1 MRWLLLKDLQIL
13 RRSPLIVALLVAY
26 PVALGLLIGFALS
39 GDDSQPRVAFLNQV
53 PDEEEI
59 PLGALGG
66 DEGGIDRGIAREE
79 LCIRVECVD
88 VSSRAE
94 AEEKVA
100 DGDVIA
106 ALILP
111 PDLLDKLASLA
122 SLDPQQP
129 TVDVL
134 VNEDDPVKA
143 GLVNDRIQALVTE
156 ANLILSQRIS
166 DQAASYLDLL
176 IEGGTFSLPLIGE
189 LDILGLRKSGAILD
203 AVAAELPPGSAAAE
217 ALDRVI
223 RFAGLARENLDFAL
237 PLLGAVAEPIA
248 VEKVVVA
255 GETSELDTF
264 AIAVAATVTL
274 MFVTVLLVAGS
285 LALER
290 EENAFARI
298 TRGLVGPTGVLAEK
312 VLLGVFASLAVTLL
326 LLAALTPLV
335 SIEWS
340 RAPLIGIATLAGGAG
355 FAAFGGA
362 IGGAARE
369 VRASS
374 LLAFMISLPIA
385 FLSLVPSGT
394 VAGGVYDVIQ
404 VVRAL
409 FPFEP
414 ALDALEGG
422 LDEAGPDVAIAV
434 VHLAALVLAYGV
446 LARFAL
452 RRFA

>member
-13 RRSPLIVALLVAY
+13 RRSPLIVALLIGY
-26 PVALGLLIGFALS
+26 PIALGVLIGFALS
-39 GDDSQPRVAFLNQV
+39 GESSKPRVAFLNEV
-53 PDEEEI
+53 PDEQQFQI
-59 PLGALGG
+59 GG
-66 DEGGIDRGIAREE
+66 DEEGIDRGIAREE
-79 LCIRVECVD
+79 LCSRVECVD

-100 DGDVIA
+100 EGDVIA

-111 PDLLDKLASLA
+111 PDLLDKLQSLA
-122 SLDPQQP
+122 SLNPEQP
-129 TVDVL
+129 TVEVL

-143 GLVNDRIQALVTE
+143 SLVDDRIQALVTE

-166 DQAASYLDLL
+166 DEASTYLDLL
-176 IEGGTFSLPLIGE
+176 IEGGTFDLPLVDDFE
-189 LDILGLRKSGAILD
+189 VLGLARSNAILK
-203 AVAAELPPGSAAAE
+203 AVQTQLPPASSARE

-223 RFAGLARENLDFAL
+223 RFGELAGDNLDFAL

-248 VEKVVVA
+248 VDKQVVT
-255 GETSELDTF
+255 GDSSELDSI

-290 EENAFARI
+290 EENAFARV
-298 TRGLVGPTGVLAEK
+298 TRGLVGTGGLLVEKVVLGVLAS
-312 VLLGVFASLAVTLL
+312 VVVTLL
-326 LLAALTPLV
+326 LLVALSALV
-335 SIEWS
+335 SIDWG
-340 RAPLIGIATLAGGAG
+340 RGPLIAVAVIAGGAA
-355 FAAFGGA
+355 FAAFGAA
-362 IGGAARE
+362 IGGSARE

-394 VAGGVYDVIQ
+394 VSGGVYDLIE

-409 FPFEP
+409 FPFDP
-414 ALDALEGG
+414 ALEALRGG
-422 LDEAGPDVAIAV
+422 LDAAGPALAVPLLHCLLIAV
-434 VHLAALVLAYGV
+434 AYGA
-446 LARFAL
+446 LARLAL

>member
-13 RRSPLIVALLVAY
+13 RRSPLVVALLIAY
-26 PVALGLLIGFALS
+26 PVVLGVLIGFALS
-39 GDDSQPRVAFLNQV
+39 SDGSKPRVAFLNLV
-53 PDEEEI
+53 PESETEQFQI
-59 PLGALGG
+59 GG
-66 DEGGIDRGIAREE
+66 EQEGIDQGIARDE
-79 LCIRVECVD
+79 LCSRVECVD
-88 VSSRAE
+88 VSTREE
-94 AEEKVA
+94 AEQKVE

-111 PDLLDKLASLA
+111 EDLLDELESLA
-122 SLDPQQP
+122 SLNPQQP
-129 TVDVL
+129 TVEVL

-143 GLVNDRIQALVTE
+143 SLVDDRISALVTE

-166 DQAASYLDLL
+166 DEAATYLDLL
-176 IEGGTFSLPLIGE
+176 IDGGVFDLPLIGE
-189 LDILGLRKSGAILD
+189 FDVLGLKRSNQILE
-203 AVAAELPPGSAAAE
+203 ALRQQLPPASQK

-223 RFAGLARENLDFAL
+223 RFGELAGDNLDFAL

-248 VEKVVVA
+248 VDKTVVA
-255 GETSELDTF
+255 GDSSALDTF
-264 AIAVAATVTL
+264 AIAVAITVTL

-298 TRGLVGPTGVLAEK
+298 TRGLVGKTGLLVEK
-312 VLLGVFASLAVTLL
+312 IALGIAASIAVTLL
-326 LLAALTPLV
+326 LLAALTVLV
-335 SIEWS
+335 SIDWA
-340 RAPLIGIATLAGGAG
+340 RAPLILVAIAAGGAG
-355 FAAFGGA
+355 FAAFGAA
-362 IGGAARE
+362 IGSSAKE

-394 VAGGVYDVIQ
+394 VSGGVYDAIE

-409 FPFEP
+409 FPFDP
-414 ALDALEGG
+414 ALDAMESAL
-422 LDEAGPDVAIAV
+422 EAGGPDMIVALL
-434 VHLAALVLAYGV
+434 HTAAIVAAYGV
-446 LARFAL
+446 LARVAL

>member
-13 RRSPLIVALLVAY
+13 RRSPLVVALLIAY
-26 PVALGLLIGFALS
+26 PVVLGVLIGFALS
-39 GDDSQPRVAFLNQV
+39 SDGSKPRVAFLNLV
-53 PDEEEI
+53 PESETEQFQI
-59 PLGALGG
+59 GG
-66 DEGGIDRGIAREE
+66 EQEGIDQGIARDE
-79 LCIRVECVD
+79 LCSRVECVD
-88 VSSRAE
+88 VSTREE
-94 AEEKVA
+94 AEQKVE

-111 PDLLDKLASLA
+111 EDLLDELESLA
-122 SLDPQQP
+122 SLNPQQP
-129 TVDVL
+129 TVEVL

-143 GLVNDRIQALVTE
+143 SLVDDRISALVTE

-166 DQAASYLDLL
+166 DEAATYLDLL
-176 IEGGTFSLPLIGE
+176 IDGGVFDLPLIGE
-189 LDILGLRKSGAILD
+189 FDVLGLKRSNQILE
-203 AVAAELPPGSAAAE
+203 ALRQQLPPASQK

-223 RFAGLARENLDFAL
+223 RFGELAGDNLDFAL

-248 VEKVVVA
+248 VDKTVVA
-255 GETSELDTF
+255 GDSSALDTF
-264 AIAVAATVTL
+264 AIAVAITVTL

-298 TRGLVGPTGVLAEK
+298 TRGLVGKTGLLVEK
-312 VLLGVFASLAVTLL
+312 IALGIAASIAVTLL
-326 LLAALTPLV
+326 LLAALTVLV
-335 SIEWS
+335 SIDWA
-340 RAPLIGIATLAGGAG
+340 RAPLILVAIAAGGAG
-355 FAAFGGA
+355 FAAFGAA
-362 IGGAARE
+362 IGSSAKE

-394 VAGGVYDVIQ
+394 VSGGVYDAIE

-409 FPFEP
+409 FPFDP
-414 ALDALEGG
+414 ALDAMESAL
-422 LDEAGPDVAIAV
+422 EAGGPDMFVALL
-434 VHLAALVLAYGV
+434 HTAAIVAAYGV
-446 LARFAL
+446 LARLAL

>member
-13 RRSPLIVALLVAY
+13 RRSPLVVALLIAY
-26 PVALGLLIGFALS
+26 PVVLGVLIGFALS
-39 GDDSQPRVAFLNQV
+39 SDGSKPRVAFLNLV
-53 PDEEEI
+53 PESETEQFQI
-59 PLGALGG
+59 GG
-66 DEGGIDRGIAREE
+66 EQEGIDQGIARDE
-79 LCIRVECVD
+79 LCSRVECVD
-88 VSSRAE
+88 VSTREE
-94 AEEKVA
+94 AEQKVD

-111 PDLLDKLASLA
+111 EDLLDELESLA
-122 SLDPQQP
+122 SLNPQQP
-129 TVDVL
+129 TVEVL

-143 GLVNDRIQALVTE
+143 SLVDDRISALVTE

-166 DQAASYLDLL
+166 DEAATYLDLL
-176 IEGGTFSLPLIGE
+176 IDGGVFDLPLIGE
-189 LDILGLRKSGAILD
+189 FDVLGLKRSNQILE
-203 AVAAELPPGSAAAE
+203 ALRQQLPAASQK

-223 RFAGLARENLDFAL
+223 RFGELAGDNLDFAL

-248 VEKVVVA
+248 VDKTVVA
-255 GETSELDTF
+255 GDSSALDTF
-264 AIAVAATVTL
+264 AIAVAITVTL

-298 TRGLVGPTGVLAEK
+298 TRGLVGKTGLLVEK
-312 VLLGVFASLAVTLL
+312 IALGIAASIAVTLL
-326 LLAALTPLV
+326 LLAALTVLV
-335 SIEWS
+335 SIDWA
-340 RAPLIGIATLAGGAG
+340 RAPLILVAIAAGGAG
-355 FAAFGGA
+355 FAAFGAA
-362 IGGAARE
+362 IGSSAKE

-394 VAGGVYDVIQ
+394 VSGGVYDAIE

-409 FPFEP
+409 FPFDP
-414 ALDALEGG
+414 ALDAMESAL
-422 LDEAGPDVAIAV
+422 EAGGPDMIVALL
-434 VHLAALVLAYGV
+434 HTAAIVAAYGV
-446 LARFAL
+446 LARVAL